1 MWGPS
6 SFLHQCPSPSVGSNN
21 ECSLRTEAMI
31 QLVKCKD
38 PSSISSSHVKAGH
51 SVSVTLVL
59 RVKVEIGRR
68 PAHSAN

>member
-1 MWGPS
+1 
-6 SFLHQCPSPSVGSNN
+6 
-21 ECSLRTEAMI
+21 MI

-38 PSSISSSHVKAGH
+38 PSSISSSHVKADH